1 MSILAKV
8 RKDMMTSGL
17 SEAEVLADGTGIQEI
32 FEDLQEL
39 KKERNLAK
47 REAMAKVDAEYD
59 EAQNAL
65 ERRYAMM
72 VKLSARKSDK

>member
-32 FEDLQEL
+32 FDDLQEL
-39 KKERNLAK
+39 KKERNVAK

-59 EAQNAL
+59 DAQLAL